1 MSGCVYRGV
10 EQDVVSAD
18 SEMVAEMHQRAVKY
32 DGRTEHLFSY
42 LQVCTAAFASF
53 AHGSNDVA
61 NAIGPLATIWYVY
74 RHNSVDVTSKAEVPL
89 WILAYGGAAIVL
101 GLATYGYNVMRSLGN
116 KFTYMS
122 PARGAF
128 RYLHQ
133 CTEVCNVNGKMRRQV
148 LVWSWVQH

>member
-1 MSGCVYRGV
+1 M
-10 EQDVVSAD
+10 EKDVTSAD
-18 SEMVAEMHQRAVKY
+18 SEHVAQMHDRAVKY
-32 DGRTEHLFSY
+32 DSKTEHLFSY

-61 NAIGPLATIWYVY
+61 NAIGPLATIWFVY
-74 RHNSVDVTSKAEVPL
+74 RHDEADLKSKTEVPL

-122 PARGAF
+122 PARGTVATVIELL
-128 RYLHQ
+128 LHA
-133 CTEVCNVNGKMRRQV
+133 CI
-148 LVWSWVQH
+148 